1 MKIKEFKDEVIF
13 MHEVINGTADRSYGI
28 HVAKLAGL
36 PKLVLKRAEQV
47 LHSLENNPNN
57 QTISSIENDLPLF
70 AAFKKQESEKEKIS
84 PLEQVLKDLNPDD
97 YTPRAALDKLYE
109 LKNLA
114 QDTLKNK

>member
-1 MKIKEFKDEVIF
+1 

-70 AAFKKQESEKEKIS
+70 AVFKKQEAEKEKIS
-84 PLEQVLKDLNPDD
+84 PLELALKDLNPDNL
-97 YTPRAALDKLYE
+97 TPKAALDKLYE

-114 QDTLKNK
+114 LNASKDK